1 MGNKLFT
8 KPPTDCCGPE
18 ITEEEI
24 RELTYIG
31 FTDEEIKAFAHEG
44 YTDKELKNLTY
55 IGFTDK
61 ELTELGILDN
71 KDNKNKN
78 Q

>member
-24 RELTYIG
+24 KALTFIGFTEKEIAAFGHKGYTDEELKRLTYIG
-31 FTDEEIKAFAHEG
+31 FTN
-44 YTDKELKNLTY
+44 KELA
-55 IGFTDK
+55 
-61 ELTELGILDN
+61 ELGVLDEKDKN
-71 KDNKNKN
+71 KD